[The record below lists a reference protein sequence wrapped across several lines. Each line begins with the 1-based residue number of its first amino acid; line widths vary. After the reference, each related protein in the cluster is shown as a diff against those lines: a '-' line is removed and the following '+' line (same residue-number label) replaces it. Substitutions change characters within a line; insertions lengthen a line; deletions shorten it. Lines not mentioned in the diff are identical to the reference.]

1 MGNPKRILK
10 KILGEETDLEP
21 FEKTGEPMDLL
32 VETLRSVQKCRK
44 TRNWL
49 IENCGLDPLL
59 PPAVFHSLLSIPEIN
74 SIETANRDLEVEI
87 SHLNETRNPE
97 DPVNISNLNAV
108 LREIF
113 RNLQA
118 LNDRRCK
125 NFPTLLL
132 GKEISGDLI
141 DRVEGYTTSLR
152 SLDWKGVGYL
162 LTGWK
167 AFYIEK
173 NFRNLFPDSP
183 RVHPLRKKLSEVES
197 ELVFYRQCLEINIKW
212 GTTGLDLFRV
222 LREENL
228 PLTLENLQEMGN
240 GLWNIVYNGLRLK
253 KSLNLAGILF
263 DDSRTLL
270 DPSLAPLSA
279 EAQGGQVSS

>member
-1 MGNPKRILK
+1 M
-10 KILGEETDLEP
+10 
-21 FEKTGEPMDLL
+21 
-32 VETLRSVQKCRK
+32 
-44 TRNWL
+44 
-49 IENCGLDPLL
+49 
-59 PPAVFHSLLSIPEIN
+59 
-74 SIETANRDLEVEI
+74 ETANRDLEVEI
-87 SHLNETRNPE
+87 SRLNETRQPE
-97 DPVNISNLNAV
+97 DPVNVSNLNAV
-108 LREIF
+108 LRELF

-118 LNDRRCK
+118 LNDLRCK

-132 GKEISGDLI
+132 GKEISGDLL

-167 AFYIEK
+167 AYYIEK

-197 ELVFYRQCLEINIKW
+197 ELEFYRQCLEINIKW
-212 GTTGLDLFRV
+212 AVTGLDLFRI
-222 LREENL
+222 LREEHL
-228 PLTLENLQEMGN
+228 PLALENLQEMGN

-253 KSLNLAGILF
+253 NSLGLAGILF

-270 DPSLAPLSA
+270 DPSLAPLSD
-279 EAQGGQVSS
+279 E